1 MAKTL
6 NNQTY
11 GTSLVDKQGMP
22 TIEFFN
28 LIEAMASYEML
39 DGSGS
44 PEGVVKAKFKVWYI
58 DTDNDDTYIKTTR
71 ESVNTGW
78 VLK

>member
-11 GTSLVDKQGMP
+11 GTALVDSQGKP
-22 TIEFFN
+22 TVEFFA

-39 DGSGS
+39 DGDGT
-44 PEGVVKAKFKVWYI
+44 PEGVVFAKRKVWYI
-58 DTDNDDTYIKTTR
+58 NNVNDDTYIKTTNA
-71 ESVNTGW
+71 SVNTGW